1 MLLLDMILMI
11 ASDALAL
18 LYMQGMGELA
28 IGSMHIY

>member
-1 MLLLDMILMI
+1 MLLLDLIYMI
-11 ASDALAL
+11 ATDALVL